1 MKLGILCFDQA
12 MEERVE
18 ERDAEEYRSPGIF
31 IQALLWK
38 MSHVTHVSTSIRIPS
53 RRKNVMLALL
63 GFTDVC

>member
-38 MSHVTHVSTSIRIPS
+38 MSHVSTSIRIPS